1 MNSENPKISIVI
13 PSYNQGEF
21 LERTLL
27 SIIDQ
32 NYDNTEIILIDGASD
47 DSTLSVI
54 EKYKKQIDY
63 WVSEKDRGQA
73 HALNKGFAKAS
84 GDIYGWQNSDD
95 IYEPGAFE
103 KVVEIFKKNPEKKI
117 VYGNWYEIDEND
129 RITDRTFSA
138 PRPRVPHFSYE
149 GFDAYNQT
157 MFWRREVH
165 EHFGKFDESL
175 HMLMDGDMIFRFIFN
190 EGVGAFYKTDDFLAS
205 FRRYE
210 DQKSPETHLCE
221 TTVQN
226 EKMLAEKFGF
236 PKENSMAGKYYRVK
250 HRFAK
255 LCWHISQGGVRYT
268 WRKFL
273 KGYRKRGKIF

>member
-1 MNSENPKISIVI
+1 MNQGNPKISIVI

-27 SIIDQ
+27 SIINQ
-32 NYDNTEIILIDGASD
+32 NYDNTEIILIDGASN
-47 DSTLSVI
+47 DSTLSII
-54 EKYKKQIDY
+54 EKYKKHIDY
-63 WVSEKDRGQA
+63 WVSEKDNGQA
-73 HALNKGFAKAS
+73 HALNKGFPKAS

-103 KVVEIFKKNPEKKI
+103 KVVKIFKKNPEKKI

-129 RITDRTFSA
+129 RIIDRTFSA
-138 PRPRVPHFSYE
+138 PRPRIPHFPYE

-157 MFWRREVH
+157 MFWLCEVH
-165 EHFGKFDESL
+165 KRFGSFDESL

-190 EGVGAFYKTDDFLAS
+190 EGVDSFYKTNDFLAS
-205 FRRYE
+205 FRRYGN
-210 DQKSPETHLCE
+210 QKSPENHLCE

-236 PKENSMAGKYYRVK
+236 PKENSMEGKYYRIK
-250 HRFAK
+250 HRLAK
-255 LCWHISQGGVRYT
+255 LYWHISQGGIRYT

-273 KGYRKRGKIF
+273 KGYKKRGKIF